1 MNYLVDP
8 GKATGKGNY
17 NTSADLSKICGVH
30 NSSCPYYITM
40 C

>member
-1 MNYLVDP
+1 MTFLVDR
-8 GKATGKGNY
+8 KATGKGDY
-17 NTSADLSKICGVH
+17 NNVTNLSDICGVH